1 MGPISEID
9 STLKNSFK
17 KMTSYKYTLAYESIR
32 TAFTAKLEQET
43 VFMLCALYSVK
54 GNWIKYIYSVTFL
67 KHTCKQ
73 SSNTFVTNTT
83 SHYNK
88 KEMLTYVKY
97 MYKWCFVQ

>member
-9 STLKNSFK
+9 STLKNNLK

-32 TAFTAKLEQET
+32 AAFTAKLEQET
-43 VFMLCALYSVK
+43 IFMLHALCSVK
-54 GNWIKYIYSVTFL
+54 GDRIEYIYGITFL